1 MTKQAEID
9 AITNFTNRLPKESY
23 LRPWLEEILPQV
35 RGDILNDFPVS
46 PSLKS
51 TRIEADKIIADTKA
65 HCERVK
71 AEAERQAQLAIDEA
85 HREANRTRSN
95 LFDNL
100 RQCANTLGFQ
110 I

>member
-9 AITNFTNRLPKESY
+9 AITAFTERLPKASY
-23 LRPWLEEILPQV
+23 LRPWLEECLPQI

-51 TRIEADKIIADTKA
+51 ARIEADQIIADTKT
-65 HCERVK
+65 HCECVK
-71 AEAERQAQLAIDEA
+71 AEAGRQAQLAIDEA
-85 HREANRTRSN
+85 HREASRVRSR
-95 LFDNL
+95 LFESI
-100 RQCANTLGFQ
+100 RQCTVTLGFS